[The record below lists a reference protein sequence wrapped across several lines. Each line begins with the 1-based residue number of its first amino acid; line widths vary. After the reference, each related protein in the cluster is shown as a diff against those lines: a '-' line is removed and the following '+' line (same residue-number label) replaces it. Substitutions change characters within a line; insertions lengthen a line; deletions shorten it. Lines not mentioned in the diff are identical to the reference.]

1 MPADRCPTLSVGGRV
16 HKTSLPGAYL
26 NLISGAVPRD
36 GSHCLW
42 GKKKKNHT
50 GKWEKS
56 LSDQCLPQLKNT
68 KKSPGF
74 GADTKY
80 RKY

>member
-1 MPADRCPTLSVGGRV
+1 MGAQV
-16 HKTSLPGAYL
+16 HNTSLPGAYL
-26 NLISGAVPRD
+26 NLISGAVPKD
-36 GSHCLW
+36 GSLCLW
-42 GKKKKNHT
+42 GSKKKKKTNHT

-56 LSDQCLPQLKNT
+56 LHDQCLTQLKNT

-80 RKY
+80 RK